1 MLLCSL
7 TPLLVLSFF
16 IISVFF
22 GEKCVFLII
31 CQSVSQYIR
40 PSLGTLG
47 GLGCICFFFF
57 FVFFVY
63 LIMLDGHKS
72 SAIARR
78 VFCLLFFFFFL
89 FAFFL
94 LSLLTQIHPCAPPTF
109 WGGLSDMFF
118 SGVEQR
124 GCIVYS
130 LTTPSRFGISTLL
143 LVRFIIFFLSI
154 DRST

>member
-78 VFCLLFFFFFL
+78 VFCLLFFFFSYL
-89 FAFFL
+89 PFL
-94 LSLLTQIHPCAPPTF
+94 LSLLKSTLAPPTF
-109 WGGLSDMFF
+109 LGFERYVFL
-118 SGVEQR
+118 SGVEQQFVAR
-124 GCIVYS
+124 DVLCIPSPLLRLFLAVF
-130 LTTPSRFGISTLL
+130 SRFRLCCSFAL
-143 LVRFIIFFLSI
+143 
-154 DRST
+154 